1 MQITKNSYVSLNY
14 TVLDEQGK
22 VLASSEPDGPM
33 DYIHGTGMLV
43 PGLEKVLEGKK
54 QGEAVKVKVEP
65 KEAYGDRRQD
75 LIYVMPKEQIQKEGE
90 EELKV
95 GMHFETETPSG
106 PIGFTVTSVDE
117 TNVTLDANHP
127 FAGKT
132 LDFSVS
138 VLECR
143 QATDEELDSVRQ
155 HAATEHDC
163 GSGNT
168 GGSTGGNT
176 GGCSGCGG
184 GSCGS

>member
-143 QATDEELDSVRQ
+143 QATDEELASIRQ
-155 HAATEHDC
+155 HAEQDC
-163 GSGNT
+163 GSG
-168 GGSTGGNT
+168 STG